1 MCTAYVSLCMAFCEK
16 FSIILR
22 SSQDHDGKVEVF
34 YQYKC
39 KMQWKIDLADTDLS
53 ENLDLKD
60 IPLEIWATI
69 FDF

>member
-39 KMQWKIDLADTDLS
+39 KMQWKVEEHSSIIHHLQPGFNLVLSHLAT
-53 ENLDLKD
+53 
-60 IPLEIWATI
+60 
-69 FDF
+69 